1 MGRGDTSDAEWV
13 LLKPHL
19 PKSTGRDR
27 RWKSHRV
34 VINGILFRLR
44 TGIPWRDLPERFGK
58 WKTVHDRHRRWSADG
73 TWERISQAVQAGA
86 DAKGGIDWSMA
97 SVDSTMCRAHQHAGG
112 ARRRAARIP
121 GRRTRAR
128 GLRDDEALGR
138 SRGGLTTKIHLV
150 GEGGLRPLAFLI
162 TPGQWGDAPQMIPVL
177 ERVRVPRVGGGHPH
191 TRPDHP
197 SADKAYSSRSNRRYL
212 RRRQISHTIP
222 EPQNQQANRR
232 RRGSA
237 GGRPTGFDQ
246 ERYAR
251 RNEVERLIGKLKI
264 YRAVATRFDKRAF
277 VFQDTVTLAA
287 IRLWLRS

>member
-1 MGRGDTSDAEWV
+1 MGRGDISDAEWV

-19 PKSTGRDR
+19 PKSTGRGR
-27 RWKSHRV
+27 RWKSISL

-73 TWERISQAVQAGA
+73 TWKRISQAVQAGA
-86 DAKGGIDWSMA
+86 DAKGRIDWSMA

-128 GLRDDEALGR
+128 GHRDDEALGR